1 MCVLI
6 VFKCHPLWHA
16 DPPRHK
22 GQQSVPFPLHLE
34 CTVPHRNDDVKD
46 QMPWAAM
53 GRQLF
58 GGLDFFFPPLLE
70 RENWWSEVWG
80 NLKNLWIFWFFDKF
94 QWNDLSSAF
103 NLCMHAEWWNP
114 ATLSTWFRLTFV
126 GSYLTEAT
134 TWWPEGPKKSD
145 LFATSCN
152 VYIGKP
158 HGVSI
163 PKVETQFWDSDQ
175 FVQNSVVYHPKFG
188 DCHLKLATFGMVS
201 INTQTTQNIYFN
213 LRHTNFLAAP
223 SHTLS
228 ASAPQS
234 RHASLACLASQ
245 R

>member
-1 MCVLI
+1 MERFVILFQL
-6 VFKCHPLWHA
+6 VHARRMMEPCHFVNMISTNV
-16 DPPRHK
+16 R
-22 GQQSVPFPLHLE
+22 GLH
-34 CTVPHRNDDVKD
+34 
-46 QMPWAAM
+46 
-53 GRQLF
+53 
-58 GGLDFFFPPLLE
+58 
-70 RENWWSEVWG
+70 
-80 NLKNLWIFWFFDKF
+80 
-94 QWNDLSSAF
+94 
-103 NLCMHAEWWNP
+103 
-114 ATLSTWFRLTFV
+114 
-126 GSYLTEAT
+126 LTEAT

-175 FVQNSVVYHPKFG
+175 FVQHNVVYHPKFG

-201 INTQTTQNIYFN
+201 VNTQTTHNIHFN